1 MSGMKKVTKRN
12 LETPTARILGLIDSL
27 SQRSGVFHENINC
40 FSFAQFAIG
49 DTTYHVTIEGNIYYA
64 NKFTNYD
71 WTPCTISYVK
81 DGIYP
86 AITISGVNLL
96 AYTVVLTALN
106 PDFYE
111 RYAMDSRLVINHLL
125 IEPYAIS
132 HRYTTTSS
140 RPIREFNMN
149 PHFLEV
155 ITRGE
160 NTKHGRFIE
169 KYGLWG
175 ISVKY
180 SEIAILAPLLQ
191 QLPEDT
197 DFADYVAELYKDDSL
212 EDPRDFREFLQ

>member
-1 MSGMKKVTKRN
+1 MSVMQKIKKRN

-27 SQRSGVFHENINC
+27 SKRFGDFIVDINC
-40 FSFAQFAIG
+40 FSFAQFTID

-64 NKFTNYD
+64 NKFTNYE

-86 AITISGVNLL
+86 AVTISGVSLL
-96 AYTVVLTALN
+96 AYQVVLAALN

-111 RYAMDSRLVINHLL
+111 KYAMDSRLVVNHLL

-149 PHFLEV
+149 PYFLEV

-160 NTKHGRFIE
+160 NTKHGRFVE

-180 SEIAILAPLLQ
+180 SEISILAPLLQ

-197 DFADYVAELYKDDSL
+197 DFAEYVAELYKDDSL
-212 EDPRDFREFLQ
+212 NDPRDFREFLQ